1 MNGARDDSG
10 NRRFD
15 LCCSLLKRLVI
26 YPLLATIL
34 AGCANANF
42 PATLPAVSSF
52 STNTVALA
60 DFADRIAHDTANSCL
75 RRLALDV
82 PIKGISDENR
92 RKYAGVCDQ
101 LKQASSLFVELNGT
115 TRAYGRLLG
124 QLADNR
130 LVVFTPEITGVQS
143 AVSQIQSSGSPYF
156 EPAQL
161 NAVSSLTELLLRAAS
176 DAYRQKEIKRVLD
189 HHDDLVQLATLLQ
202 TFIKRAYLPVLE
214 NEQGNIDGMEEI
226 LTVKYIESNLEPLR
240 ARELREVLKQQKDNV
255 ADRRKAAQTAL
266 DALSNMVQV
275 HSQLLQDYGKKDDKL
290 LIRMLSDYGKQILDV
305 GKQIRAAF

>member
-10 NRRFD
+10 SRRFD

-34 AGCANANF
+34 AGCASANF
-42 PATLPAVSSF
+42 PADLPAVSSF
-52 STNTVALA
+52 STDTVALA
-60 DFADRIAHDTANSCL
+60 DSVDRIAQDTGNSCL

-92 RKYAGVCDQ
+92 SKYADVCDQ
-101 LKQASSLFVELNGT
+101 LKQASRLFVELNGT

-124 QLADNR
+124 QLADNK
-130 LVVFTPEITGVQS
+130 LVVFAPEITGVKS

-156 EPAQL
+156 ESARL
-161 NAVSSLTELLLRAAS
+161 NAAESLADVVLRAAS

-202 TFIKRAYLPVLE
+202 TYIKRAYLPVLD
-214 NEQGNIDGMEEI
+214 NEEGNIDGMEEI
-226 LTVKYIESNLEPLR
+226 LTVKYLESNLEPLR
-240 ARELREVLKQQKDNV
+240 ARELREDLKQQKANL
-255 ADRRKAAQTAL
+255 ADRRKAALAAL
-266 DALSNMVQV
+266 DALSNMVQT

-290 LIRMLSDYGKQILDV
+290 LIRMLNDYGKQILDV